1 MVNACGATLTLQ
13 MLPLKYDF
21 REIGEKKK
29 RELFIKCVLHRI
41 PTQFLI
47 NLKFI
52 KDELP
57 IN

>member
-13 MLPLKYDF
+13 ILPLKYDF
-21 REIGEKKK
+21 GEIGQKFV
-29 RELFIKCVLHRI
+29 FIICVLHGI

-47 NLKFI
+47 SLNFI
-52 KDELP
+52 KGGS